1 MCFTRVN
8 RLYSVLK
15 KYGSSQY
22 HDKFCDLF
30 AALSL
35 PKVLNI
41 QNLPLHML
49 TDPTYQRFLQV
60 SFICHRR
67 FVHCF
72 GFLTMS
78 SLLWRPKKL
87 TFYTGLYSKNLHSP
101 LCSVAGIIYL
111 LRSQPKDKAINE
123 QLGAWSF
130 ADTFRT
136 AEKRNLSRFQAKIHW
151 MLHFWDTSDALE
163 SPKSSLVFFQS
174 VRFFTTRT
182 KAHL

>member
-1 MCFTRVN
+1 MFW
-8 RLYSVLK
+8 K

-22 HDKFCDLF
+22 HNKFCDLF

-49 TDPTYQRFLQV
+49 TDPTYQRFLEV
-60 SFICHRR
+60 SCIWHRR
-67 FVHCF
+67 FIHCV

-87 TFYTGLYSKNLHSP
+87 TFYTGFYSKSLHSP
-101 LCSVAGIIYL
+101 LCSVPGIIYL

-123 QLGAWSF
+123 QLGASCF

-136 AEKRNLSRFQAKIHW
+136 AEKTNLISLWSEDSLNASLWRHIRCFRISKIV
-151 MLHFWDTSDALE
+151 TSL
-163 SPKSSLVFFQS
+163 LS
-174 VRFFTTRT
+174 VC
-182 KAHL
+182 KVLYHSM

>member
-22 HDKFCDLF
+22 HNKFCELF
-30 AALSL
+30 AALSI

-41 QNLPLHML
+41 QNLQLHI
-49 TDPTYQRFLQV
+49 PHINSSIEV
-60 SFICHRR
+60 SFIWHRR
-67 FVHCF
+67 FVHCV
-72 GFLTMS
+72 GFLTI
-78 SLLWRPKKL
+78 
-87 TFYTGLYSKNLHSP
+87 YTGFYSKSLHSP

-123 QLGAWSF
+123 QLDVWSF

-136 AEKRNLSRFQAKIHW
+136 AENLISLWSDDSSNTSLLRHIRCFRIFKIV
-151 MLHFWDTSDALE
+151 TS
-163 SPKSSLVFFQS
+163 PFSL
-174 VRFFTTRT
+174 
-182 KAHL
+182 

>member
-22 HDKFCDLF
+22 HNKFCDLF

-60 SFICHRR
+60 SFIWHRR
-67 FVHCF
+67 FVHCV

-78 SLLWRPKKL
+78 SLLWRPE
-87 TFYTGLYSKNLHSP
+87 N
-101 LCSVAGIIYL
+101 
-111 LRSQPKDKAINE
+111 LRSVQAFTAKACTRHYVQWQEWYIYSE
-123 QLGAWSF
+123 VS
-130 ADTFRT
+130 FRT
-136 AEKRNLSRFQAKIHW
+136 AEKRNLSRFQAMIHW

-163 SPKSSLVFFQS
+163 SPKSSLVSFQS
-174 VRFFTTRT
+174 VSLFFTTRCNED
-182 KAHL
+182 L

>member
-15 KYGSSQY
+15 KYGSSQTSQY
-22 HDKFCDLF
+22 HNKFCDLF

-49 TDPTYQRFLQV
+49 TDPTYQRFLEV
-60 SFICHRR
+60 SCIWHRR
-67 FVHCF
+67 FVHCV

-87 TFYTGLYSKNLHSP
+87 TFYTGFYSKNLHSP
-101 LCSVAGIIYL
+101 LCSVPGIIYL

-123 QLGAWSF
+123 QLTWRMIFCRYLSHRRENKFNLAL
-130 ADTFRT
+130 
-136 AEKRNLSRFQAKIHW
+136 KRGFIEC
-151 MLHFWDTSDALE
+151 FTLE
-163 SPKSSLVFFQS
+163 THPII
-174 VRFFTTRT
+174 
-182 KAHL
+182 